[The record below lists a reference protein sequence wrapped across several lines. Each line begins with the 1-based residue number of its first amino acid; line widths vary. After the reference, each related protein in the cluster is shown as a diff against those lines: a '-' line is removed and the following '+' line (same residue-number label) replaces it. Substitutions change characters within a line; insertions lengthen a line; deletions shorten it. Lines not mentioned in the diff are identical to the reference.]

1 MVSILDSIKQLLG
14 IDVNDN
20 NFDAELIIHIN
31 GALMILNQLGVG
43 PEFYSITDKNN
54 VWEEFTQGRKDLEII
69 KSFVYLKVRLMFDPP
84 QNSFLVDSIGKQIS
98 EYEWRITVQTNKLV
112 EVGRHYMNAINVHEA
127 YVEANKLTDANHLK
141 QILEFDVAFGF
152 IF

>member
-14 IDVNDN
+14 IDVNDT
-20 NFDAELIIHIN
+20 NFDKELIIHIN

-43 PEFYSITDKNN
+43 PINGYLIDNN
-54 VWEEFTQGRKDLEII
+54 YNTWEEFIGERDDLEII

-84 QNSFLVDSIGKQIS
+84 QNSFLVDSIEKQIS

-112 EVGRHYMNAINVHEA
+112 EVGDTI
-127 YVEANKLTDANHLK
+127 
-141 QILEFDVAFGF
+141 
-152 IF
+152 

>member
-14 IDVNDN
+14 IDVNDTS
-20 NFDAELIIHIN
+20 FDEELIIHIN
-31 GALMILNQLGVG
+31 SALMILNQLGVG

-84 QNSFLVDSIGKQIS
+84 QNSFLVNSIEKQIS

-112 EVGRHYMNAINVHEA
+112 EVGDTI
-127 YVEANKLTDANHLK
+127 
-141 QILEFDVAFGF
+141 
-152 IF
+152 